1 MVSRFR
7 TKQEIKET
15 LESLA
20 AGRLDVIVGTHRLLS
35 KDVALQGSRP
45 AGRRRRA
52 ALRRGAQ
59 GAHQADA
66 QEGRRPDHDGDA
78 DSAHAEHVARR
89 HPRHVGDRDAA
100 EGSARDSDQRREVR
114 LRRCSCARFA
124 PRSRAAARCSS
135 STTASS
141 RSISMGNLL
150 QRLVPDA
157 RVVIGH
163 GQMARGRAREG
174 DARLHDAQGRRPAGD
189 DHRRERPRYSERQHD
204 HHQSRRSLRPGAAL
218 SAARPRRP
226 QRSRGVRV
234 PADSAG
240 RIAVAGGAQAAVGDE
255 GVQRPRQRLPRRG
268 TRPRNPR
275 RRQSARR
282 RAERHY
288 RCGRLRDVH
297 EAARRNDP
305 RAEGRGSRRR
315 RARDRESAGSTSAS
329 TRATCRT

>member
-1 MVSRFR
+1 M
-7 TKQEIKET
+7 Q
-15 LESLA
+15 
-20 AGRLDVIVGTHRLLS
+20 
-35 KDVALQGSRP
+35 LQGPRP
-45 AGRRRRA
+45 ARRRRRA

-78 DSAHAEHVARR
+78 DSAHAEHVAGR

-100 EGSARDSDQRREVR
+100 EGSPGDPDQRREVR
-114 LRRCSCARFA
+114 LRRAGRARFA
-124 PRSRAAARCSS
+124 TEIARGGQVFFVHN
-135 STTASS
+135 
-141 RSISMGNLL
+141 RVESIYSMGNLL

-157 RVVIGH
+157 RIVVGH
-163 GQMARGRAREG
+163 GQMAEDALETR

-189 DHRRERPRYSERQHD
+189 DDRRERPRHSERQHD

-226 QRSRGVRV
+226 QRSRGVCV
-234 PADSAG
+234 PADSAR

-255 GVQRPRQRLPRRG
+255 GVQRAWQRLPRRRA
-268 TRPRNPR
+268 RPRDPR
-275 RRQSARR
+275 RRQPARR
-282 RAERHY
+282 RAERHH
-288 RCGRLRDVH
+288 RRRRLRDVH

-315 RARDRESAGSTSAS
+315 CARDREPEGRLPA
-329 TRATCRT
+329 RRRLTCRT